1 MIANLMALSVRARW
15 AVLLLFLVV
24 AGAGVWQLTK
34 LPIDAVPDIT
44 NKQVQINTV
53 ERALSPSEIEKRVT
67 FPIETALAGIPGLET
82 TRSLSRNGFSQVSA
96 IFTEGTDLYFAR
108 QQVSERLTQARDTL
122 PAGVQPQI
130 GPVTTGLGEVLMYS
144 VDFTNP
150 GGRGAAVRNGQPGW
164 QSDGSFLTPE
174 GDHLSDEVSRS
185 AYLRTVQD
193 WIVRPQLRSVKGV
206 AGIDS
211 IGGYAKQFVVEPD
224 PVKLSSFGISY
235 SELAKALEAANLS
248 VGANYFNRGGEAF
261 LVRADARIRD
271 MDEIADAIVATR
283 GGVPVAV
290 KDIATVRVGGE
301 LRTGAASMNGHEAV
315 IGTALMLIGENSRV
329 VARAVGE
336 KLNGIAKSLPPGIK
350 VTTVLD
356 RSKLVNATVGTVQR
370 NLAEGAILVAAALFF
385 LLGNWRAA
393 LIAVLVI
400 PFSFLMMAMGMNAFG
415 VPGNLMS
422 LGALDFGL
430 IVDGAV
436 IIIENCLA
444 RLAHRQAH
452 EGRLLSVRERL
463 EETMRA
469 SQEMIKPTVFGQA
482 IILLAFAPLLMF
494 TGVEG
499 KTFSPMAITIML
511 ALVAAF
517 ILALTFVP
525 AMVAL
530 LIRGRVAEKDVWLVA
545 KTKER
550 YLPLLDMAVA
560 RPWPFILSGLAFF
573 AISIP
578 VFGMLGQEFIPQ
590 LDEKNVALASTRVP
604 SVSLDQSLS
613 MQRGVEQAVS
623 GLPEVALMFSKTGTA
638 EVATDPMPQ
647 NISDGFVI
655 LKPQEEWPAGVK
667 TKADVLERIEK
678 KSGAKPGQVY
688 EVSQPIQLRFNELIA
703 GVRGDVAI
711 KLYGDDL
718 DKMGAAAQRIVKVL
732 QVIPGA
738 ADVKAEQTSGSPTLD
753 VRFDRAAIARY
764 GLTVEEVADTVAAA
778 MGGRDAGLLFEG
790 DRRFEVTVR
799 VPEGTR
805 QSLDALASL
814 PVLLPAE
821 AGSKRNSIPLSQVA
835 QFRFSEG
842 LNQVSREN
850 GKRRVVIQTNV
861 RGRDVGSF
869 VTEAQAKVDKVA
881 IPTGSYLEWG
891 GQFQNLQAASKRL
904 SIVVPLCFLA
914 IFGLLYLAL
923 GGLARAAAVFLAIPL
938 GLAGG
943 VYTLALTGIPFSV
956 SAAVGFICLAGVAVL
971 NGLVVMSAIRE
982 RLEDGASLDAAIID
996 GCREK
1001 MRAVIMTGFVPAIG
1015 FVPMALA
1022 HGTGAEVQKPLATV
1036 VIGGLIAATVLTL
1049 LVLPAIARLVL
1060 GWGER
1065 LAASRK
1071 RRSEVAGRQDTETQR
1086 DGTTNPA
1093 PEPVTT

>member
-24 AGAGVWQLTK
+24 AGFGGWQLSK

-53 ERALSPSEIEKRVT
+53 ERGLSPIEIEKRVT

-144 VDFTNP
+144 VDFANP
-150 GGRGAAVRNGQPGW
+150 GGKGATIRNGQPGW

-174 GDHLSDEVSRS
+174 GARLTDEVGRA

-193 WIVRPQLRSVKGV
+193 WIIRPQLRTVQGV

-211 IGGYAKQFVVEPD
+211 IGGYAKQYVVEPN
-224 PVKLSSFGISY
+224 PVKLSSYGISY
-235 SELAKALEAANLS
+235 SELAKALEAANLA
-248 VGANYFNRGGEAF
+248 VGANYFNKGGEAY

-271 MDEIADAIVATR
+271 IDEIADAIVATR
-283 GGVPVAV
+283 GGLPISV
-290 KDIATVRVGGE
+290 KDIADVKVGGE
-301 LRTGAASMNGHEAV
+301 LRTGAASQNGHEAV

-329 VARAVGE
+329 VARSVGE
-336 KLNGIAKSLPPGIK
+336 KLDNIGKSLPAGIK

-370 NLAEGAILVAAALFF
+370 NLVEGAVLVAAALFL
-385 LLGNWRAA
+385 LLGNVRAA
-393 LIAVLVI
+393 IIAVLII
-400 PFSFLMMAMGMNAFG
+400 PFSFLMMAIGMNAFR

-444 RLAHRQAH
+444 RLAHRQEH
-452 EGRLLSVRERL
+452 EGRLLSLRERL

-530 LIRGRVAEKDVWLVA
+530 LIRGRVSEKEVWLIA
-545 KTKER
+545 KTKAR
-550 YLPLLDMAVA
+550 YLPVLEKAVEK
-560 RPWPFILSGLAFF
+560 PWPFIGAGFAFF
-573 AISIP
+573 AASAV
-578 VFGMLGQEFIPQ
+578 VFGFLGQEFIPQ

-604 SVSLDQSLS
+604 SVSLEQSLK
-613 MQRGVEQAVS
+613 MQRDVERAVTS
-623 GLPEVALMFSKTGTA
+623 LPEVELMFSKTGTA
-638 EVATDPMPQ
+638 EVATDPMPP
-647 NISDGFVI
+647 NVSDGFVI
-655 LKPQEEWPAGVK
+655 LKPQEEWPEGVK
-667 TKADVLERIEK
+667 TKADVLKRIEE
-678 KSGAKPGQVY
+678 KSGAKIGQVY

-718 DKMGAAAQRIVKVL
+718 DKMGVTAQQIVRVL
-732 QVIPGA
+732 QSVPGA

-753 VRFDRAAIARY
+753 VKFDRAAIARY
-764 GLTVEEVADTVAAA
+764 GLTLEEVADTVAAA

-799 VPEGTR
+799 VPESTR
-805 QSLDALASL
+805 VSLDALAAL
-814 PVLLPAE
+814 PILLPQDGGAVR
-821 AGSKRNSIPLSQVA
+821 GSVPLSQVA

-842 LNQVSREN
+842 LNQISREN

-869 VTEAQAKVDKVA
+869 VTEAQAKVDAVA
-881 IPTGSYLEWG
+881 LPAGSYLEWG
-891 GQFQNLQAASKRL
+891 GQFQNLQAASDRL

-914 IFGLLYLAL
+914 IFGLLYMAL
-923 GGLARAAAVFLAIPL
+923 GGLARASAVFLAVPL

-943 VYTLALTGIPFSV
+943 VYTLWLTGISFSV

-971 NGLVVMSAIRE
+971 NGLVVMTAIRE
-982 RLEDGASLDAAIID
+982 RLEAGVELSQAIID

-1001 MRAVIMTGFVPAIG
+1001 MRAVVMTGFVPAIG

-1049 LVLPAIARLVL
+1049 LVLPAITKVVL
-1060 GWGER
+1060 GFGER
-1065 LAASRK
+1065 IRRRPNHVQDGETPDAPPAA
-1071 RRSEVAGRQDTETQR
+1071 V
-1086 DGTTNPA
+1086 
-1093 PEPVTT
+1093 

>member
-15 AVLLLFLVV
+15 AVVLLFLVI
-24 AGAGVWQLTK
+24 AGVGAWQLTR

-53 ERALSPSEIEKRVT
+53 ERGLNPDEMEKRVT
-67 FPIETALAGIPGLET
+67 FPIETALSGIPGLET
-82 TRSLSRNGFSQVSA
+82 TRSLSRNGFSQVTA
-96 IFTEGTDLYFAR
+96 IFSEGTDLYFAR

-122 PAGVQPQI
+122 PDGVQPQI

-144 VDFTNP
+144 VDFANP
-150 GGRGAAVRNGQPGW
+150 GGRGATIRNGQPGW
-164 QSDGSFLTPE
+164 QSDRSFLTPE
-174 GDHLSDEVSRS
+174 GERLTNEVERA

-193 WIVRPQLRSVKGV
+193 WIIRPQLRAVQGV

-211 IGGYAKQFVVEPD
+211 IGGYEKQYVVEPD
-224 PVKLSSFGISY
+224 PVKLSSYGISF
-235 SELAKALEAANLS
+235 SELAKALEAANLA

-271 MDEIADAIVATR
+271 IDEIADAIVATR

-290 KDIATVRVGGE
+290 KDVAAVKVGGD

-329 VARAVGE
+329 VARAVGD
-336 KLNGIAKSLPPGIK
+336 KLSATAKSLPPGIK

-356 RSKLVNATVGTVQR
+356 RSKLVNATVATVQR
-370 NLAEGAILVAAALFF
+370 NLTEGAILVAAALFL

-400 PFSFLMMAMGMNAFG
+400 PFSFLMMAIGMNAFR

-444 RLAHRQAH
+444 RLAHRQEH
-452 EGRLLSVRERL
+452 EGRLLTLRERL

-499 KTFSPMAITIML
+499 KTFTPMAITIML

-530 LIRGRVAEKDVWLVA
+530 LMRGRVSEKDVWLIRQ
-545 KTKER
+545 TKQR
-550 YLPLLDMAVA
+550 YVPLLDKAVA
-560 RPWPFILSGLAFF
+560 RPWPFILGGFAFF
-573 AISIP
+573 LACIP
-578 VFGMLGQEFIPQ
+578 VYGTLGQEFIPQ

-604 SVSLDQSLS
+604 SVAIDQSLA
-613 MQRGVEQAVS
+613 MQRDVERAVS
-623 GLPEVALMFSKTGTA
+623 SLPEVALMFSKTGTA

-647 NISDGFVI
+647 NISDGYVI
-655 LKPQEEWPAGVK
+655 LKPQEEWPAGVH

-678 KSGAKPGQVY
+678 AAGAKIGQVY

-718 DKMGAAAQRIVKVL
+718 DKMGAAAAQIVRVL
-732 QVIPGA
+732 QGVPGA

-805 QSLDALASL
+805 GSLDALAAL

-821 AGSKRNSIPLSQVA
+821 AGGHRGSVPLSSVA
-835 QFRFSEG
+835 QFRFNEG
-842 LNQVSREN
+842 LNQISREN
-850 GKRRVVIQTNV
+850 GKRRVVIQANV

-869 VTEAQAKVDKVA
+869 VTDAQAKVDKVA
-881 IPTGSYLEWG
+881 LPAGSYLEWG
-891 GQFQNLQAASKRL
+891 GQFQNLQDASRRL
-904 SIVVPLCFLA
+904 AIVVPLCFLA
-914 IFGLLYLAL
+914 IFGLLYMAL
-923 GGLARAAAVFLAIPL
+923 GGFARAAAVFLAIPL

-943 VYTLALTGIPFSV
+943 VFTLALTGIAFSV

-971 NGLVVMSAIRE
+971 NGLVVMTAIRE
-982 RLEDGASLDAAIID
+982 RLEKGVPIDRAIIE
-996 GCREK
+996 GTAEK
-1001 MRAVIMTGFVPAIG
+1001 MRAVLMTGFVPAIG

-1036 VIGGLIAATVLTL
+1036 VIGGLIAATILTL
-1049 LVLPAIARLVL
+1049 LVLPAIARVVL

-1065 LAASRK
+1065 AGK
-1071 RRSEVAGRQDTETQR
+1071 RRG
-1086 DGTTNPA
+1086 
-1093 PEPVTT
+1093 PEPEGHEPVHAATVTA

>member
-1 MIANLMALSVRARW
+1 MIASLMGLSVRARW
-15 AVLLLFLVV
+15 AVVLLFLVV
-24 AGAGVWQLTK
+24 AAIGAWQLTR

-53 ERALSPSEIEKRVT
+53 EPGLSPIEIEKRVT
-67 FPIETALAGIPGLET
+67 FPVETALAGIPGLET

-122 PAGVQPQI
+122 PEGVQPQI

-144 VDFTNP
+144 VDFANP
-150 GGRGAAVRNGQPGW
+150 GGRGAKVQDGQPGW

-174 GDHLSDEVSRS
+174 GQRLTDDVSRA

-193 WIVRPQLRSVKGV
+193 WIIRPQLRTVSGV

-211 IGGYAKQFVVEPD
+211 IGGYAKQYVVEPD
-224 PVKLSSFGISY
+224 PVKLSTYGISF

-271 MDEIADAIVATR
+271 IDEIADAIVATR

-290 KDIATVRVGGE
+290 KDIANVHVGGE

-315 IGTALMLIGENSRV
+315 IGTALMLIGENSRI

-336 KLNGIAKSLPPGIK
+336 KLDGLTKSLPPGVK

-356 RSKLVNATVGTVQR
+356 RSKLVNATVATVQR
-370 NLAEGAILVAAALFF
+370 NLTEGAILVAVSLFV

-393 LIAVLVI
+393 FIAVLVI
-400 PFSFLMMAMGMNAFG
+400 PFSFLMMAMGMNAFR

-444 RLAHRQAH
+444 RLASRQEH
-452 EGRLLSVRERL
+452 EGRLLTLRERL
-463 EETMRA
+463 EETMRG

-517 ILALTFVP
+517 ILAITFVP

-530 LIRGRVAEKDVWLVA
+530 LMRGKVSEKDVWLIRQ
-545 KTKER
+545 TKRR
-550 YLPLLDMAVA
+550 YAPLLDKAVA
-560 RPWPFILSGLAFF
+560 RPWPFIIGGFAFF
-573 AISIP
+573 LACIP
-578 VFGMLGQEFIPQ
+578 AFSLLGQEFIPQ

-604 SVSLDQSLS
+604 SVSLDQSLA
-613 MQRGVEQAVS
+613 MQRGVERAVTS
-623 GLPEVALMFSKTGTA
+623 LPEVALMFSKTGTA

-647 NISDGFVI
+647 NVSDGFVI
-655 LKPQEEWPAGVK
+655 LKPQDEWPAGVEA
-667 TKADVLERIEK
+667 KADVLERIEK
-678 KSGAKPGQVY
+678 KTGSRLGQTY

-718 DKMGAAAQRIVKVL
+718 DKMGAAAAQIVRVL
-732 QVIPGA
+732 QGISGA

-764 GLTVEEVADTVAAA
+764 ALTIEEVADTVAAA

-790 DRRFEVTVR
+790 DRRFEVVVR
-799 VPEGTR
+799 VPEVTR
-805 QSLDALASL
+805 ESLDALAAL
-814 PVLLPAE
+814 PVLLPGE
-821 AGSKRNSIPLSQVA
+821 GGRRSSIPLSSVA

-842 LNQVSREN
+842 LNQISREN

-869 VTEAQAKVDKVA
+869 VAEAKAKVDKVTL
-881 IPTGSYLEWG
+881 PTGSYLEWG
-891 GQFQNLQAASKRL
+891 GQFQNLQDASRRL
-904 SIVVPLCFLA
+904 AIVVPLCFLA
-914 IFGLLYLAL
+914 IFGLLYMAL
-923 GGLARAAAVFLAIPL
+923 GGFARAGAVFLAVPL

-943 VYTLALTGIPFSV
+943 VFTLAVTGISFSV

-971 NGLVVMSAIRE
+971 NGLVVMTAIRE
-982 RLEDGASLDAAIID
+982 QSENGASLDRAIID
-996 GCREK
+996 GCIEK
-1001 MRAVIMTGFVPAIG
+1001 MRAVVMTGFVPAIG

-1049 LVLPAIARLVL
+1049 LVLPALARVVL
-1060 GWGER
+1060 GWGEKKER
-1065 LAASRK
+1065 DRTVEQPRVESTSPPAGSVLA
-1071 RRSEVAGRQDTETQR
+1071 
-1086 DGTTNPA
+1086 
-1093 PEPVTT
+1093 